1 MFTTEMQPPELFC
14 KNVLLEISQNPQE
27 NTRGRVYSL
36 HHNSI
41 LIKLQASN
49 TFFIEHL
56 WWLLLLL

>member
-1 MFTTEMQPPELFC
+1 MFTIEVQPPELFC

-36 HHNSI
+36 YHNSI
-41 LIKLQASN
+41 LIKLQTSN

>member
-1 MFTTEMQPPELFC
+1 MQPPELLC

-36 HHNSI
+36 YHNSI
-41 LIKLQASN
+41 LIKLQAST

-56 WWLLLLL
+56 W

>member
-1 MFTTEMQPPELFC
+1 MQPPELLC

-36 HHNSI
+36 YHNSI
-41 LIKLQASN
+41 LIKLQTSN